1 MVHHRFAFERMN
13 TPYAFTAAF
22 AAQADAADPLRSFR
36 SEFLIPPFNGG
47 KALYF
52 TGNSLGLQPKEAKTY
67 LLEELNAW
75 ETLGVEG
82 HMEGKRPWMR
92 YHEFFAE
99 PMARLADALPEE
111 VVVMNGLTANLH
123 FLMISFYRPTPQRYK
138 IICEAKAFPSDLY
151 ALASQVEFHG
161 LQPETALIRLEPR
174 PGEET
179 LRTEDVLDAIAQAG
193 PALALVMM
201 GGVNY
206 YTGQVMDMPRITAA
220 AHAVGALAGWDL
232 AHAAGNIPLHLHVWN
247 VDFAAWCSYKY
258 LNAGPGATA
267 VAFVHQGH
275 HKADLPRLAGWWGHN
290 KSTRFLM
297 PPTFEPMQT
306 AEAWQLSNAP
316 VMSMAPLLASLD
328 CFDRAGMEALRAKSV
343 QLSGYLQ
350 WVMEVVAERVG
361 ADFKL
366 ITPSDW
372 SERGCQISMH
382 TGHYGK
388 ALYHALQAKGV
399 VADWREPAVI
409 RLAPV
414 PLYNSFDD
422 VYRFGMVL
430 EEVLLKLNQNTVS

>member
-1 MVHHRFAFERMN
+1 
-13 TPYAFTAAF
+13 
-22 AAQADAADPLRSFR
+22 
-36 SEFLIPPFNGG
+36 
-47 KALYF
+47 
-52 TGNSLGLQPKEAKTY
+52 
-67 LLEELNAW
+67 
-75 ETLGVEG
+75 
-82 HMEGKRPWMR
+82 
-92 YHEFFAE
+92 
-99 PMARLADALPEE
+99 
-111 VVVMNGLTANLH
+111 
-123 FLMISFYRPTPQRYK
+123 
-138 IICEAKAFPSDLY
+138 
-151 ALASQVEFHG
+151 
-161 LQPETALIRLEPR
+161 
-174 PGEET
+174 
-179 LRTEDVLDAIAQAG
+179 
-193 PALALVMM
+193 
-201 GGVNY
+201 
-206 YTGQVMDMPRITAA
+206 
-220 AHAVGALAGWDL
+220 
-232 AHAAGNIPLHLHVWN
+232 
-247 VDFAAWCSYKY
+247 
-258 LNAGPGATA
+258 
-267 VAFVHQGH
+267 VAFVHQRH

-372 SERGCQISMH
+372 NERGCQISMH

-422 VYRFGMVL
+422 VYRFGVVL
-430 EEVLLKLNQNTVS
+430 EEVLLNLNQNTVS